1 MKTHCSGQRYLFQG
15 PGRRDVVAEFNGGRI
30 SSDGGVVLLW
40 EVDRRRRLVER
51 FAECFEDSREAGQV
65 EHSVEDLLR
74 QRLYGL
80 ALGYEDLNDHEE
92 LRTDALLAAAVGK
105 TDPTGDRRARERD
118 RGKPLAGKSTLN
130 RLEWGTSDEAR
141 EDRYRRIA
149 VSPEAVDRFFVEVFL
164 DAHEE
169 APAEIVLDLDATDD
183 PLHGAQEGR
192 FFHGYYGCYCYL
204 PLYIFCGRHLLCARL
219 RRSNIDA
226 SAGSVEEVD
235 RIVAQIR
242 QSWPEVRII
251 LRGDGGFA
259 REALMRWCEEHGVD
273 YVFGL
278 ARNPRLQQAL
288 EPAFERTQALCE
300 QSGQPERTYDEWMH
314 STLTSW
320 TRQRRVIGK
329 AEITIRGE
337 NPRFVVTSL
346 GDDPGWVYET
356 LYCARGDME
365 NRIKEQQLQLFATRT
380 SGRLMRVNQ
389 VRLWLS
395 SVAYVLLNELRRLGL
410 AGTSLATAY
419 CSTLRLK
426 LLKIGARVRVT
437 ARKVWVSLASS
448 YPYQELFA
456 RAYDQ
461 LQRAGPATA

>member
-1 MKTHCSGQRYLFQG
+1 LKTHCSGQRYLFQG

-288 EPAFERTQALCE
+288 EPAFERTRALCE